1 MLLLLKNLPACSPGN
16 RSGKKHWYA
25 ADLQRQLQL
34 DAARAAIR
42 LVEDIPRAEQRF
54 FESLW
59 KQLQQATGRKQRG
72 IEAGRAS
79 WTLTLASFLAL
90 LVCFFRQQHTREHV
104 DAHANICTLLLSS
117 PQSSSPSRNLQG
129 RPAMQQVVANDEE
142 ARSATQQGL
151 QLRRNCFPRPSTCGG
166 RLDSQFAVFVV
177 CVRVVVGGLGG
188 HDFFA
193 FFL

>member
-129 RPAMQQVVANDEE
+129 RPCHAASGCNDEE

-151 QLRRNCFPRPSTCGG
+151 QLRRNCFARPSTSTTDFAAAAAE
-166 RLDSQFAVFVV
+166 RFPDSTRG
-177 CVRVVVGGLGG
+177 RVV
-188 HDFFA
+188 
-193 FFL
+193 

>member
-129 RPAMQQVVANDEE
+129 RPAMQQVVATMRRHGQQHNRGCSFGGIVFHDLQPHHRFE
-142 ARSATQQGL
+142 ALRSTRL
-151 QLRRNCFPRPSTCGG
+151 LLTRLVTTSRFST
-166 RLDSQFAVFVV
+166 
-177 CVRVVVGGLGG
+177 VVVGQRR
-188 HDFFA
+188 
-193 FFL
+193 